1 MAVWRVENIMTKEKI
16 LVGVA
21 KLGNIGTSLP
31 LELLLDERADRKDLD
46 VRVVGSGAK
55 MGESDSVQA
64 IETLVTFK
72 PDLAL
77 VSSPNA
83 TLPGPTKAREILAEN
98 GIPTIIIT
106 DDLGKKAFEAFGE
119 DIEGKGQGYFI
130 MRGDPIIGARREFL
144 DPTEMVLFNTDVLKV
159 LAISGALALITHEVV
174 KVFDQLKQG
183 GSVELPRLKIDTKN
197 AIAHARFKNP
207 YAAAKATAAHEMT
220 KLAAGINARACFRA
234 RDMEEY
240 VHLAASGH
248 ELVRTAANL
257 AMEARELEKGNDVV
271 LREPHKHG
279 ELLTKRELISK
290 PRSKSEG

>member
-1 MAVWRVENIMTKEKI
+1 MSKEKI

-31 LELLLDERADRKDLD
+31 LQLILDERADRKDLD

-55 MGESDSVQA
+55 MGEEDSVQA
-64 IETLVTFK
+64 IEALVQFK

-83 TLPGPTKAREILAEN
+83 TLPGPTKARAILAEN
-98 GIPTIIIT
+98 GIPTIIVT
-106 DDLGKKAFEAFGE
+106 DDLGKKAFEAFTE
-119 DIEGKGQGYFI
+119 DIEAKGQGYFI

-159 LAISGALALITHEVV
+159 LAISGALALITHEVL
-174 KVFDQLKQG
+174 KVLGQLKQG
-183 GSVELPRLKIDTKN
+183 GSVELPRLKIDSKN
-197 AIAHARFKNP
+197 AVAHARFKNP
-207 YAAAKATAAHEMT
+207 YAAAKATAAYEMT
-220 KLAAGINARACFRA
+220 KLAAGINARACFQA
-234 RDMEEY
+234 RNMDEY

-257 AMEARELEKGNDVV
+257 AMEARELEKGNDSV

-290 PRSKSEG
+290 PHSKSEG